1 MENIKFN
8 KSSCLALMCGSILM
22 STNALGSSTSFQLR
36 ESITVPTGY
45 LNIKAIMDMDGDA
58 NLDVVIEGGSEDE
71 WLILEQDGG
80 NWVQRFNYF
89 NSGHRMSAVGDVD
102 GDGLSEVATGLSG
115 GNLVIHES
123 TGDNTYGIIHSSSGY
138 SSFIDGVGV
147 GDSDGDSNLEFLVAR
162 EGFPS
167 RVSILEGT
175 GNNSYT
181 NRGAVSGTGGNN
193 GLVGTLDLDG
203 DTQSDLV
210 FSDDS
215 YQANGGHTYVYEN
228 GILVYENTN
237 FSASLLGDTD
247 GNGVMEMIG
256 RQDFSTGSTVIYE
269 NTGDNVYS
277 QVFSSSLSYG
287 LLDLGIDNSTELF
300 QIETGAGGFQN
311 QVRFYTR
318 NGGSLLEAA
327 FTDSLFESFSGDI
340 ERILSIADTNNDGFN
355 ELAVRQGNLIHILE
369 VAESNSNSVPE
380 PTTIWLFGSGLIGF
394 IGMQKK
400 PTKLSGNY
408 A

>member
-8 KSSCLALMCGSILM
+8 KLSCLALMCGSILM
-22 STNALGSSTSFQLR
+22 STNAFSSSTSFQLR
-36 ESITVPTGY
+36 ESITVPSGY
-45 LNIKAIMDMDGDA
+45 LNIGAIMDMDGDS
-58 NLDVVIEGGSEDE
+58 NLDVVIGPSSGEDE
-71 WLILEQDGG
+71 WLILEQDGS

-89 NSGHRMSAVGDVD
+89 NSGHRVWTVGDVD
-102 GDGLSEVATGLSG
+102 GDGLPEIATGLSG

-147 GDSDGDSNLEFLVAR
+147 GDSDGDSNLEFLIAR

-181 NRGAVSGTGGNN
+181 NRGFVSGTGGNN
-193 GLVGTLDLDG
+193 RLVGTLDLDG

-215 YQANGGHTYVYEN
+215 YQSNGGRTYVYEN
-228 GILVYENTN
+228 GTLVYENTN
-237 FSASLLGDTD
+237 FSASLLGDTNGD
-247 GNGVMEMIG
+247 GVMEMIG
-256 RQDFSTGSTVIYE
+256 RQDVSIPSTVIYE
-269 NTGDNVYS
+269 NTGDNTYS
-277 QVFSSSLSYG
+277 QVFSSSVNYG
-287 LLDLGIDNSTELF
+287 LLDLGKDNSTELF
-300 QIETGAGGFQN
+300 QIGTGTGGFQN
-311 QVRFYTR
+311 QVRFYSR
-318 NGGSLLEAA
+318 NGGNLFETAFTGSLLD
-327 FTDSLFESFSGDI
+327 TFSGDI
-340 ERILSIADTNNDGFN
+340 ERIMSIADTNNDGFN

-369 VAESNSNSVPE
+369 VVENSTVPE
-380 PTTIWLFGSGLIGF
+380 PTAILLFGFGLAGF
-394 IGMQKK
+394 IGTRKK
-400 PTKLSGNY
+400 STKLSGKY